1 MNKMRT
7 ISDMRARVQQIIEK
21 EIAKTEKEIADFE
34 EKIHDNEAYYG
45 GGGWYTQF
53 TKAKER
59 REAYLEELKAFSKSS
74 SGASVITDEV
84 YIHSYYCPSCHI
96 KVMLTAG
103 FGEKVECPVCT
114 RPIYKANSKR
124 QQASKGTRALH
135 RTYQRRQDKR
145 LIRKRGNSNGKKR
158 HSNRR

>member
-34 EKIHDNEAYYG
+34 EKIHGNEVCYG

-74 SGASVITDEV
+74 GGASVITDEV
-84 YIHSYYCPSCHI
+84 YIHSYYCPSCGI
-96 KVMLTAG
+96 KVMLSAA

-114 RPIYKANSKR
+114 RPIYKANDGEVMKIVRGSR
-124 QQASKGTRALH
+124 QAKVHGHYIELTSDGRIK
-135 RTYQRRQDKR
+135 D
-145 LIRKRGNSNGKKR
+145 
-158 HSNRR
+158 

>member
-34 EKIHDNEAYYG
+34 EKIHDNEVRYG

-74 SGASVITDEV
+74 GGASVITDEV
-84 YIHSYYCPSCHI
+84 YIHSYYCPSCGI
-96 KVMLTAG
+96 KVMLSAG

-114 RPIYKANSKR
+114 RPIYKANDGEVMKIVRGSR
-124 QQASKGTRALH
+124 QAKV
-135 RTYQRRQDKR
+135 
-145 LIRKRGNSNGKKR
+145 RGHYIELTSDGKIKE
-158 HSNRR
+158 

>member
-74 SGASVITDEV
+74 GGASVITDEV

-114 RPIYKANSKR
+114 RPIYKANDGEVMK
-124 QQASKGTRALH
+124 
-135 RTYQRRQDKR
+135 
-145 LIRKRGNSNGKKR
+145 IVRGSR
-158 HSNRR
+158 HAKVHGYYIELTSDGRIKD

>member
-7 ISDMRARVQQIIEK
+7 ISDVSARVQQIIEK
-21 EIAKTEKEIADFE
+21 EIVKTEKEIADFE

-53 TKAKER
+53 AKTKER

-74 SGASVITDEV
+74 GGASVITDEV
-84 YIHSYYCPSCHI
+84 YIHSYYCHSCNI

-114 RPIYKANSKR
+114 RPIYKANDGEVMKIVRGS
-124 QQASKGTRALH
+124 
-135 RTYQRRQDKR
+135 R
-145 LIRKRGNSNGKKR
+145 LAKVHGHYIELTSDGRIKD
-158 HSNRR
+158 

>member
-45 GGGWYTQF
+45 
-53 TKAKER
+53 
-59 REAYLEELKAFSKSS
+59 
-74 SGASVITDEV
+74 GASVITDEV

-114 RPIYKANSKR
+114 RPIYKANDGEVMKIVRGSR
-124 QQASKGTRALH
+124 QAKVHGHYIELTSDGRIKG
-135 RTYQRRQDKR
+135 
-145 LIRKRGNSNGKKR
+145 
-158 HSNRR
+158 

>member
-7 ISDMRARVQQIIEK
+7 ISDVRARVQQIIEK
-21 EIAKTEKEIADFE
+21 EIAKTEKEIVDFK

-74 SGASVITDEV
+74 GGASVITDEV
-84 YIHSYYCPSCHI
+84 YIHSYYCPSCNI

-114 RPIYKANSKR
+114 RPIYKANDGEVMKIVRGS
-124 QQASKGTRALH
+124 
-135 RTYQRRQDKR
+135 R
-145 LIRKRGNSNGKKR
+145 LAKVHGKYIELTSDGRIKD
-158 HSNRR
+158 

>member
-7 ISDMRARVQQIIEK
+7 ISDVRARVQQIIEK
-21 EIAKTEKEIADFE
+21 EIVKTEKEIADFE

-53 TKAKER
+53 AKAKER

-74 SGASVITDEV
+74 GGASVITDEV
-84 YIHSYYCPSCHI
+84 YIHSYYCPSCNI

-114 RPIYKANSKR
+114 RPIYKDNDGEVMKIVRGS
-124 QQASKGTRALH
+124 
-135 RTYQRRQDKR
+135 R
-145 LIRKRGNSNGKKR
+145 LAKVHGHYIELTSDGRIKD
-158 HSNRR
+158 